1 MISFRLLLSSAES
14 IFMTSSVRPMLTLI
28 LSSTVALYGLEAQAA
43 EPNDEQETPVEVA
56 QEQKERQAL
65 EREAMLNPVAIT
77 VYKRNYLMP
86 YTYNTRPNDDAFRVI
101 DPDNSVD
108 RGEMK
113 FQFSIKVGLIDGLF
127 ADNGDLYFGYTQ
139 RSWWQAYNADA
150 SSPFRETNYE
160 PELFVSFDN
169 SSRLWGWTNTAN
181 RVGLVHQSNGRSD
194 PLSRSWNRVYLDT
207 IWQRGDWTASIEP
220 FWRVPES
227 ADEDDNP
234 DIEDYVGYADLTFS
248 YQYDNEHELAWL
260 VRGNPS
266 QGHMGFQVDYTFP
279 LYGKVHGFLQYY
291 EGYGESLIDYD
302 HYNRR
307 LGLGFSLNTT
317 FLGIPDTI

>member
-1 MISFRLLLSSAES
+1 
-14 IFMTSSVRPMLTLI
+14 MTTSVRHMLALA
-28 LSSTVALYGLEAQAA
+28 LSCTATLYGLETRAA
-43 EPNDEQETPVEVA
+43 ELSGEQRTPEEVER
-56 QEQKERQAL
+56 EQRDRQAL

-77 VYKRNYLMP
+77 VYKRNYLLP
-86 YTYNTRPNDDAFRVI
+86 YTYNTRPNADAFRVI
-101 DPDNSVD
+101 DQNSSVD
-108 RGEMK
+108 RGEVK

-127 ADNGDLYFGYTQ
+127 AGNGDLYFGYTQ

-160 PELFVSFDN
+160 PELFMSFDN
-169 SSRLWGWTNTAN
+169 TSRLWGWSNTAN
-181 RVGLVHQSNGRSD
+181 RLGLVHQSNGRSD

-207 IWQRGDWTASIEP
+207 VWQKEDWTVSLAP
-220 FWRVPES
+220 FWRIPES
-227 ADEDDNP
+227 NEDDDNP
-234 DIEDYVGYADLTFS
+234 DIEDYVGYADLTLN
-248 YQYDNEHELAWL
+248 YQYGNEHELTWL
-260 VRGNPS
+260 MRGNPDK
-266 QGHMGFQVDYTFP
+266 GHLGFQVDYSFP
-279 LYGKVHGFLQYY
+279 LYGKMRGFLQYY